1 MIIVKLIGGLGNQMF
16 QYAAGKALSLKNGVP
31 LKIDLSF
38 LNKDPNGQY
47 TKRELE
53 LKGFDLSL
61 DIATQEE
68 TTRFKQNFTNYLALT
83 FPGIFPY
90 YYAKEVGTPY
100 HASFQR
106 FPKNTLLDGFWQ
118 SELYFKNYFTAI
130 REAFRFKEETIAKN
144 NDIAQKMKT
153 VRSVS
158 LHVRR
163 GDYVSNALAN
173 KFHGLCTP
181 SYYQEAVKFIQG
193 TGPVELF
200 IFSDDIDWCKQH
212 SRFDVHVHY
221 MQTGDA
227 FSDLY
232 LMTQCQHHVIANSSF
247 SWWGA
252 WLNPSP
258 EKIVVAPKNWF
269 QESSINTNDIVPKG
283 WVKL

>member
-16 QYAAGKALSLKNGVP
+16 QYAAGKALALKHQVP
-31 LKIDLSF
+31 LKIDTSF
-38 LNKDPNGQY
+38 LEKDPNGQY
-47 TKRELE
+47 TKRQLE
-53 LKGFDLSL
+53 LNGFDLQL
-61 DIATQEE
+61 EIAGSAELSH
-68 TTRFKQNFTNYLALT
+68 FKQNFFNHLALS
-83 FPGIFPY
+83 FPGLFSY
-90 YYAKEVGTPY
+90 YYAKETATSY
-100 HASFQR
+100 HAAFQR
-106 FPKNTLLDGFWQ
+106 FPKNTFLDGFWQ
-118 SELYFKNYFTAI
+118 SELYFKTYASAI
-130 REAFRFKEETIAKN
+130 REVFRFKEETIARNK
-144 NDIAQKMKT
+144 DMAQKMHA

-212 SRFDVHVHY
+212 SRFDVPVHY

-232 LMTQCQHHVIANSSF
+232 LMTQCKHHVIANSSF

-252 WLNPSP
+252 WLNPSHD
-258 EKIVVAPKNWF
+258 KIVVAPKNWF
-269 QESSINTNDIVPKG
+269 QEASINTSDIVPKG